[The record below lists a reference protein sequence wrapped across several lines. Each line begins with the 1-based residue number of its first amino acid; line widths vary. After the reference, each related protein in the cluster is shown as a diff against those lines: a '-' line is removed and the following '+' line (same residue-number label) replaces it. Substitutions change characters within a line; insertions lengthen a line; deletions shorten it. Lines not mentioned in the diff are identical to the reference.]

1 MGKKQ
6 TFQSNGFLN
15 YFERS
20 RNPYSAQNMEKVNS
34 IIREKYRKTQTFRS
48 NGFLKYF
55 GRSRNLYNSQNMEKV
70 NLHSTGKVREN
81 TEISHS
87 LRYLA
92 DLEFMRTHGIPNV
105 CECTNSHKMEILC
118 GKPYH
123 SQAVGF

>member
-6 TFQSNGFLN
+6 TFQ
-15 YFERS
+15 
-20 RNPYSAQNMEKVNS
+20 
-34 IIREKYRKTQTFRS
+34 S

-81 TEISHS
+81 TETSRS

-92 DLEFMRTHGIPNV
+92 DLEFMNLENPW
-105 CECTNSHKMEILC
+105 NS
-118 GKPYH
+118 
-123 SQAVGF
+123 

>member
-81 TEISHS
+81 TETSHS

-92 DLEFMRTHGIPNV
+92 DLEFKNLENPW
-105 CECTNSHKMEILC
+105 NSQCL
-118 GKPYH
+118 
-123 SQAVGF
+123 